1 VRPSVEFIDRAIQAA
16 EAGERADL
24 VARLQQNRRRLLD
37 PRVRVLVVGE
47 FKQGKSLLVNALVT
61 APVCPVDDDVAT
73 AVPTVVSHGE
83 QPSAALVW
91 LANPNGHRIAE
102 TAHPAEPDY
111 ETVPVALE
119 DLDKH
124 VSEAADRGTQR
135 RLVRAEITLPRAIL
149 ARGLVLVDTP
159 GVGGLGSMHAI
170 HTLAEL
176 PMADAVLLVSDAGQE
191 YTQPEIDFLRQAMK
205 LCPNVACVLTKT
217 DLYPHWRRIAELD
230 RMHLS
235 GAGVEAPLLPVSSTV
250 RLHAV
255 RTEDKEVNAESGF
268 EDLLS
273 YLATEVIDKAAL
285 LSRRSVAN
293 DLLTVTDQLSVPLR
307 AELAAQQDPENNQ
320 AVIAEL
326 EKARGRAE
334 DLKRRTAKW
343 QQTLNDGVN
352 DLVADIDYDLRDRL
366 RVIIRDGEEAI
377 DEADPG
383 PMWEQFSEWLD
394 QRVAAAVA
402 DNFVW
407 ANQRAEWLAGQVS
420 DHFAES
426 GDELLPRVQIAD
438 TDGVLDRIDM
448 LEEVESGKL
457 GIGTKTLIGMRGSY
471 GGVLMIGVITV
482 LAGMASLINPI
493 SIGAGLLLGVK
504 SYRDDK
510 DSRLK
515 RRRQEAKMAL
525 RRHVDEVGFQ
535 VGKESK
541 DRLRAVQRLLR
552 DHFTSIAEELT
563 TSLTGAVN
571 AAQKAAKTKSSDRE
585 QRIRDLRNEL
595 DRIELIQKRA
605 RALVEPVGAPA

>member
-61 APVCPVDDDVAT
+61 ASVCPVDDDVAT
-73 AVPTVVSHGE
+73 AVPTVITHGE

-91 LANPNGHRIAE
+91 LSNTNGHRTVVDA
-102 TAHPAEPDY
+102 AEPGY

-124 VSEAADRGTQR
+124 LSEAADRGKER
-135 RLVRAEITLPRAIL
+135 RLVRAEVTLPRAVL

-170 HTLAEL
+170 NTLAEL

-230 RMHLS
+230 RTHLS
-235 GAGVEAPLLPVSSTV
+235 GAGVEAPLLPVSSTM

-273 YLATEVIDKAAL
+273 YLATEVIGKAAL
-285 LSRRSVAN
+285 LARRSVAN
-293 DLLTVTDQLSVPLR
+293 DLLTVADQLSVPLR
-307 AELAAQQDPENNQ
+307 AELAAQQNPENNQ

-326 EKARGRAE
+326 EEARGRAE
-334 DLKRRTAKW
+334 DLKRRSAKW

-366 RVIIRDGEEAI
+366 RVIVRDGEGTI
-377 DEADPG
+377 DETDPG

-394 QRVAAAVA
+394 KRVAAAVA

-407 ANQRAEWLAGQVS
+407 ANQRAEWLAGQVA

-438 TDGVLDRIDM
+438 TEGVLDTIDV

-471 GGVLMIGVITV
+471 GGVLMFGVITA
-482 LAGMASLINPI
+482 LAGMALINPY

-510 DSRLK
+510 DARLK
-515 RRRQEAKMAL
+515 RRRQEAKLAL
-525 RRHVDEVGFQ
+525 RRHVDEVAFQ

-552 DHFTSIAEELT
+552 DHFTGIAEELT
-563 TSLTGAVN
+563 TSLTASVN
-571 AAQKAAKTKSSDRE
+571 AAQKAAKTKSSDRD
-585 QRIRDLRNEL
+585 QRIRDLRSEL

-605 RALVEPVGAPA
+605 RALVDPVEAPA

>member
-1 VRPSVEFIDRAIQAA
+1 MRPSVEFIDRAIQAA
-16 EAGERADL
+16 EAGERPDL

-91 LANPNGHRIAE
+91 LSNTNGHRSADAAE
-102 TAHPAEPDY
+102 SDF
-111 ETVPVALE
+111 ETVPVPLE

-124 VSEAADRGTQR
+124 VSEVARRGEQR
-135 RLVRAEITLPRAIL
+135 GLVRAEVTLPRAIL

-159 GVGGLGSMHAI
+159 GVGGLGSMHALN
-170 HTLAEL
+170 TLAEL

-205 LCPNVACVLTKT
+205 LCPNVACVLPKT
-217 DLYPHWRRIAELD
+217 DLYPHWRRVAELD

-235 GAGVEAPLLPVSSTV
+235 GAGIEAPLLPVSSTM

-255 RTEDKEVNAESGF
+255 RTEDSEANAESGF
-268 EDLLS
+268 EDLLG

-326 EKARGRAE
+326 EEARGRAE
-334 DLKRRTAKW
+334 DLKRRSAKW

-377 DEADPG
+377 DETDPG
-383 PMWEQFSEWLD
+383 PMWEQFGEWLD
-394 QRVAAAVA
+394 QRVATAVA

-426 GDELLPRVQIAD
+426 GDELLPRVKIAD
-438 TDGVLDRIDM
+438 TEGVLDRVDV
-448 LEEVESGKL
+448 LEEVDSGKL
-457 GIGTKTLIGMRGSY
+457 DIGTKTLIGMRGSY
-471 GGVLMIGVITV
+471 GGVLMIGVITA
-482 LAGMASLINPI
+482 LAGWVLINPV

-510 DSRLK
+510 DTRLK

-525 RRHVDEVGFQ
+525 RRHVDEVAFQ

-563 TSLTGAVN
+563 TSLTGSVN

-585 QRIRDLRNEL
+585 QRIRDLRSEL

-605 RALVEPVGAPA
+605 RALVEPVEAPA

>member
-1 VRPSVEFIDRAIQAA
+1 
-16 EAGERADL
+16 
-24 VARLQQNRRRLLD
+24 
-37 PRVRVLVVGE
+37 
-47 FKQGKSLLVNALVT
+47 
-61 APVCPVDDDVAT
+61 
-73 AVPTVVSHGE
+73 
-83 QPSAALVW
+83 
-91 LANPNGHRIAE
+91 
-102 TAHPAEPDY
+102 
-111 ETVPVALE
+111 
-119 DLDKH
+119 
-124 VSEAADRGTQR
+124 
-135 RLVRAEITLPRAIL
+135 
-149 ARGLVLVDTP
+149 
-159 GVGGLGSMHAI
+159 
-170 HTLAEL
+170 
-176 PMADAVLLVSDAGQE
+176 MADAVLLVSDAGQE